1 MMREYTNMLLEFSKL
16 GDVEMVINSKM
27 WRPID
32 IQYQD
37 GDATLIKTE
46 LGWEPKFSIRDTI
59 HDLLVFWYNKL
70 K

>member
-1 MMREYTNMLLEFSKL
+1 MREYTNMLLEFSKL
-16 GDVEMVINSKM
+16 DNVEMVINNNL

-37 GDATLIKTE
+37 GDATLIKNE
-46 LGWEPKFSIRDTI
+46 LGWEPTFSIRDTI
-59 HDLLVFWYNKL
+59 KDLLVFWYNKL